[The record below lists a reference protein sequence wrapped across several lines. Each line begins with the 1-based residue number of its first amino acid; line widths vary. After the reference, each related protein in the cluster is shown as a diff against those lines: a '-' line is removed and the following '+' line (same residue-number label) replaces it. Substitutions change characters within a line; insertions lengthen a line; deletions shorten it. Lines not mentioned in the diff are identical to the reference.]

1 MLPSALP
8 THKSVIDV
16 VCSRLVERCVIDQ
29 MDILNQL
36 AEVKR
41 ECAIG
46 SFDER
51 LKEKC
56 LDYETGEM
64 SFE

>member
-1 MLPSALP
+1 
-8 THKSVIDV
+8 
-16 VCSRLVERCVIDQ
+16 